1 MKLKPIIIGLILAI
15 SLIVTA
21 CNDAPQAKPSCP
33 KCKRLERGG
42 KTYIQQPDGTLIEVK
57 G

>member
-15 SLIVTA
+15 SLIITA
-21 CNDAPQAKPSCP
+21 CDDAPQAKPSCP
-33 KCKRLERGG
+33 ECKRFERGG